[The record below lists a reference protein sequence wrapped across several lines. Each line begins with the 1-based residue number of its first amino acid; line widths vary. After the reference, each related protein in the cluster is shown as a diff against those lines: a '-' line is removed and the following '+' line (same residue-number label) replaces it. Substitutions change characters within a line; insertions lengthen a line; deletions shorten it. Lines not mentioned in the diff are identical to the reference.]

1 MIAAILIVLAAAYML
16 WKLLAFKQAEKQT
29 SEPWKNNDTKDA
41 VLDDLRDS
49 EIEPLNDLD
58 YTKVP
63 PIQYRPFLTMPHVSM
78 GIKKMSR
85 NEWIRIDRG
94 YMNRIKERQMV
105 MREHAADAIGTSDIV
120 NPAIAEL
127 YEAIMINHLPYR
139 FPTIFRVEGTR
150 LLNLVTGKS
159 HSINLQEL
167 SHAEMLQ
174 NLGESVEEDF
184 YIMCPD
190 EEGEIRL
197 QGYIA
202 CFPGGFL
209 SRAKVGMSMREIHQP
224 VPGYAERIGKGADRH
239 LQRLAPG
246 NYIER
251 MNWSLQVDGSDL
263 FRLDGNNYYPG
274 LGEEIPEEEQRVDL
288 STSYLRVEHQTLNRL
303 PKSLAVIFCVR
314 SYLTSLED
322 IRNEGNGPSLLSAI
336 KSMPEKLG
344 DYKKR
349 PFWCKAVYEY
359 LGAQ

>member
-1 MIAAILIVLAAAYML
+1 MILIIP
-16 WKLLAFKQAEKQT
+16 KCLLSSTGHSLQCLMFQWVSSHEHTCFK
-29 SEPWKNNDTKDA
+29 
-41 VLDDLRDS
+41 
-49 EIEPLNDLD
+49 I
-58 YTKVP
+58 
-63 PIQYRPFLTMPHVSM
+63 IILTFE

-127 YEAIMINHLPYR
+127 YEAIMINHLPNR
-139 FPTIFRVEGTR
+139 FPTMFRIEGTR
-150 LLNLVTGKS
+150 LLNLVTGRS
-159 HSINLQEL
+159 HSIKMQEL

-239 LQRLAPG
+239 LQRLEPG

-251 MNWSLQVDGSDL
+251 MNVSSDAFKYL
-263 FRLDGNNYYPG
+263 FLFFFSIMWKD
-274 LGEEIPEEEQRVDL
+274 D
-288 STSYLRVEHQTLNRL
+288 
-303 PKSLAVIFCVR
+303 C
-314 SYLTSLED
+314 
-322 IRNEGNGPSLLSAI
+322 
-336 KSMPEKLG
+336 
-344 DYKKR
+344 
-349 PFWCKAVYEY
+349 
-359 LGAQ
+359 

>member
-1 MIAAILIVLAAAYML
+1 
-16 WKLLAFKQAEKQT
+16 
-29 SEPWKNNDTKDA
+29 
-41 VLDDLRDS
+41 
-49 EIEPLNDLD
+49 
-58 YTKVP
+58 
-63 PIQYRPFLTMPHVSM
+63 
-78 GIKKMSR
+78 MSR
-85 NEWIRIDRG
+85 SEWIRIDHG

-105 MREHAADAIGTSDIV
+105 MREHAFDAIGTGDIV

-127 YEAIMINHLPYR
+127 YEEIMVNHLPHR
-139 FPTIFRVEGTR
+139 FPTMFRIEGTR
-150 LLNLVTGKS
+150 LRNLVTGTS
-159 HSINLQEL
+159 HSINIPEL

-263 FRLDGNNYYPG
+263 FRLDGNNFYPEQ
-274 LGEEIPEEEQRVDL
+274 EEIPEEEQRVDL

-303 PKSLAVIFCVR
+303 HKSQAVIFCVR
-314 SYLTSLED
+314 SYLTSLAD
-322 IRNEGNGPSLLSAI
+322 VKKEGNGPSLLSAI

-349 PFWCKAVYEY
+349 PFWCQAVYEY

>member
-1 MIAAILIVLAAAYML
+1 M
-16 WKLLAFKQAEKQT
+16 F
-29 SEPWKNNDTKDA
+29 PW
-41 VLDDLRDS
+41 VRS
-49 EIEPLNDLD
+49 HEPLSFQII
-58 YTKVP
+58 P
-63 PIQYRPFLTMPHVSM
+63 LTSK

-85 NEWIRIDRG
+85 SEWIRIDHG

-105 MREHAADAIGTSDIV
+105 MREHAFDAIGTGDIV

-127 YEAIMINHLPYR
+127 YEEIMVNHLPHR
-139 FPTIFRVEGTR
+139 FPTMFRIEGTR
-150 LLNLVTGKS
+150 LRNLVTGTS
-159 HSINLQEL
+159 HSINIPEL

-251 MNWSLQVDGSDL
+251 MNVRFIL
-263 FRLDGNNYYPG
+263 FAYVILLLYSFPLECRL
-274 LGEEIPEEEQRVDL
+274 LI
-288 STSYLRVEHQTLNRL
+288 SYICL
-303 PKSLAVIFCVR
+303 KSSGVFR
-314 SYLTSLED
+314 
-322 IRNEGNGPSLLSAI
+322 
-336 KSMPEKLG
+336 
-344 DYKKR
+344 
-349 PFWCKAVYEY
+349 
-359 LGAQ
+359 

>member
-1 MIAAILIVLAAAYML
+1 
-16 WKLLAFKQAEKQT
+16 
-29 SEPWKNNDTKDA
+29 
-41 VLDDLRDS
+41 
-49 EIEPLNDLD
+49 
-58 YTKVP
+58 
-63 PIQYRPFLTMPHVSM
+63 
-78 GIKKMSR
+78 MSR

-159 HSINLQEL
+159 HSINMQEL

-190 EEGEIRL
+190 EE
-197 QGYIA
+197 
-202 CFPGGFL
+202 
-209 SRAKVGMSMREIHQP
+209 GMSMREIHQP

-263 FRLDGNNYYPG
+263 FRLDGNNYYPE